1 MTQAREE
8 KLKRHPANDGRFQC
22 TAQKNVIGDRAD
34 IGDSKQIV
42 DFDGQA
48 VLVGRA
54 VRARGDDRILQQ
66 KWFDALA
73 VQPERDC
80 FLEMLYRG
88 GAFVQRVIG
97 SRDVVVASRVQMV
110 HRNRFGQRLGREPMI
125 AGRLLHHAENIQR
138 LGMCGSPHQDLF
150 ASDLGIGDPSL
161 LVGERGFSHQR
172 RNVGWRGNRGSLAA
186 RQGGAAIS
194 SVHRWITF

>member
-8 KLKRHPANDGRFQC
+8 KLKRHPANDGQFQC

-34 IGDSKQIV
+34 ISDSKQIV
-42 DFDGQA
+42 DFDRQA
-48 VLVGRA
+48 VLVGCA

-66 KWFDALA
+66 KWFDTLA
-73 VQPERDC
+73 IQPERDC
-80 FLEMLYRG
+80 FLEMLCSRA
-88 GAFVQRVIG
+88 AFVERLIG
-97 SRDVVVASRVQMV
+97 SRDVVVASRVQII

-138 LGMCGSPHQDLF
+138 LGMCGSPRQDLL

-161 LVGERGFSHQR
+161 LVGDRGFGHQR
-172 RNVGWRGNRGSLAA
+172 RNVGGCGSHG
-186 RQGGAAIS
+186 R
-194 SVHRWITF
+194 